1 MIALHSMH
9 VAVSFLGFLVLFA
22 FYGLVI
28 SKIWLVPSHA
38 FALPGFYPK
47 WRKMLGECLA
57 LLAIAGI
64 ALLFVRTAEMDDGT
78 PLRVLADLPAVLI
91 RSHFGGVWSV
101 HLAMLFVLWAG
112 CAVFADRL
120 PSLAW
125 TVLMLVGT
133 LVLTFTYSASSHASD
148 NGDFTLAE
156 FNDWLHVMSTAVW
169 GGSILVCAVLIFPGL
184 RAQPELLATVATR
197 LSKLAGVALLLVLVT
212 GLYNSS
218 LQVPDIYALA
228 STNYGRVLALKVVIV
243 GAVMA
248 IGALNRIV
256 IASRIEPYARKN
268 AAGHLIERPLALLS
282 RILIADAVLV
292 LLAIIMAAILI
303 QNEAS

>member
-38 FALPGFYPK
+38 FGLPGFYPK

-91 RSHFGGVWSV
+91 RSHFGGVWSI
-101 HLAMLFVLWAG
+101 HLVMLFVLWAG
-112 CAVFADRL
+112 CAAFGDRL
-120 PSLAW
+120 PSPAW
-125 TVLMLVGT
+125 TMVT
-133 LVLTFTYSASSHASD
+133 LVATLALTFTYSASSHASD
-148 NGDFTLAE
+148 NGDFTFAE
-156 FNDWLHVMSTAVW
+156 FNDWVHVVSTAVW
-169 GGSILVCAVLIFPGL
+169 GGSILVCALLIFPAL
-184 RAQPELLATVATR
+184 RAQPVLLATVAIR
-197 LSKLAGVALLLVLVT
+197 LSKVAGVALLLVLAT

-218 LQVPDIYALA
+218 LQLADMGALA
-228 STNYGRVLALKVVIV
+228 TTNYGRVLALKVFIV
-243 GAVMA
+243 GAVMT
-248 IGALNRIV
+248 IGALNRLV
-256 IASRIEPYARKN
+256 IASKIEPYARQN
-268 AAGHLIERPLALLS
+268 TSVHAIERPLQLLS

-303 QNEAS
+303 QNEAG